1 MKVRLGCTA
10 VGFLLLAFSLAA
22 QTSGNSPGSAQMSPL
37 IQSSSVAEDEG
48 GKALLDTVLYNFSGS
63 PRDGAESYSTP
74 VYDLYGNLY
83 GTTAFGG
90 TGNCFNN
97 AGCGT
102 VFVLCA
108 PNVPGNKDV
117 LPCSAGN
124 PAWQEHVLYSFA
136 GGKDGAVPKSS
147 LLFMGAG
154 SRKPLTL
161 YGTTYY
167 GGQSNCND
175 GTGTGCG
182 TVFELCAPSSS
193 GGCGRGNAWR
203 ERVVHNFTG
212 APGKKNDG
220 AYPHAAVITDG
231 LGNLYGTT
239 VYGGGKGTC
248 SISGTNNFCGTVFML
263 KGGPPWQFPE
273 KIFHGFTGAIA
284 GCTPYMPVPAGC
296 DGANPYAALCCTPT
310 KDRRGFLYLY
320 GTAVVG
326 GDPNQQVGTV
336 FEVKTSAPFT
346 EEEIYN
352 FGANPDAANPYA
364 GVIFGNS
371 NRNTNNLYGNTVAGG
386 KYNEGIAFELRPAV
400 PLPYVETVLYNFCPS
415 PNCVDGANP
424 VAGFIWYGDNLLGTT
439 FQGGEGNGTVFELSP
454 PVWHDLVLYN
464 FVGAPN
470 DGVNPWAGVMF
481 DLHVS
486 EQRELYGTTLTG
498 GLNNLGIVYSVP

>member
-1 MKVRLGCTA
+1 MKVRLSCMA
-10 VGFLLLAFSLAA
+10 VGFLSLVLSLAA
-22 QTSGNSPGSAQMSPL
+22 QTSGSSPTSAQKPQL
-37 IQSSSVAEDEG
+37 LPFSSVAEDEG
-48 GKALLDTVLYNFSGS
+48 GKAPVDTVLYNFSGA

-108 PNVPGNKDV
+108 PKVPGNKDV
-117 LPCSAGN
+117 LPCKPGN
-124 PAWQEHVLYSFA
+124 QHWQEHLLYSFT

-167 GGQSNCND
+167 GGQSKCND
-175 GTGTGCG
+175 GAGTGCG

-193 GGCGRGNAWR
+193 GGCGRGNAWT
-203 ERVVHNFTG
+203 ERVVHSFTAG
-212 APGKKNDG
+212 RIDG

-248 SISGTNNFCGTVFML
+248 PISGTNNFCGTVFML
-263 KGGPPWQFPE
+263 KGGAPWTFPE
-273 KIFHGFTGAIA
+273 KVFHRFTGAIL

-296 DGANPYAALCCTPT
+296 DGANPYAALCCTPS
-310 KDRRGFLYLY
+310 KLHQGFLYLY
-320 GTAVVG
+320 GTTVVG

-336 FEVKTSAPFT
+336 FEVKTVAPFVEKET
-346 EEEIYN
+346 YN
-352 FGANPDAANPYA
+352 FGANPDGANPYA
-364 GVIFGNS
+364 GVIFGNN
-371 NRNTNNLYGNTVAGG
+371 NRNNDSLYGNTVAGG
-386 KYNEGIAFELRPAV
+386 KYNEGIAFELTPAG
-400 PLPYVETVLYNFCPS
+400 PPFLETVLYNFCPS
-415 PNCVDGANP
+415 GNCVDGANP
-424 VAGFIWYGDNLLGTT
+424 IASFIWDANGSSLLGTT

-454 PVWHDLVLYN
+454 PGWRDFVLYD
-464 FVGAPN
+464 FVGAPD
-470 DGVNPWAGVMF
+470 DGVNPWGGVMF
-481 DLHVS
+481 DLPVS
-486 EQRELYGTTLTG
+486 GQKELYGTTLTG